1 MMKRVLIT
9 LSMLCFALSVQAA
22 ELSKYTANKVQK
34 AQQLAQEEKVAEA
47 IAVLK
52 DLDSSRAYDKA
63 FVARMLG
70 VFYWQA
76 DKIQPAIQQ
85 LDYAVDSGLLQDEQA
100 WVTRRMLADLLLND
114 QQFSKALPHYYQL
127 VKSLPKEKKED
138 ELWLRIAQS
147 HYQIAEWKK
156 VLSAIQQ
163 YDRFHQVD
171 TVPPLS
177 LKLGAQMQLKRWK
190 SAVPTLE
197 RLIVLQPNKVNW
209 WRQLVGLQIRL
220 NRNKAALSSLA
231 LAKLQGVELSQQDL
245 RLLAQLYAQRGIPER
260 AALQI
265 GELEKAQSDVK
276 LLVEQATYWQMA
288 KEWDKAIEVWRL
300 ATNFKEKYHWNLAQ
314 LLVQEGHY
322 KQALISLDKVK
333 AKEKKSAVALAKT
346 RVFYKLN
353 NLENA
358 LIQAKRAEDLKPSQ
372 EAKGWI
378 KYLTQLRKM
387 ESEQVV
393 L

>member
-1 MMKRVLIT
+1 MMKRVLIA

-76 DKIQPAIQQ
+76 DKIQSAIQQ

-147 HYQIAEWKK
+147 HYQLAEWEK
-156 VLSAIQQ
+156 VLSALQQ

-177 LKLGAQMQLKRWK
+177 LKLGAQMLLKRWK

-220 NRNKAALSSLA
+220 SRNKAALSSLA

-245 RLLAQLYAQRGIPER
+245 RLLAQLYAQCGIPER

-265 GELEKAQSDVK
+265 SELEKSQSDVK

-300 ATNFKEKYHWNLAQ
+300 ATSFKEKYHWNLAQ

-322 KQALISLDKVK
+322 KQALTSLDKVK
-333 AKEKKSAVALAKT
+333 AKDKKSAVALAKT

-353 NLENA
+353 NLESA
-358 LIQAKRAEDLKPSQ
+358 LIQAKRAENLKPSQ

-387 ESEQVV
+387 ESEEVV